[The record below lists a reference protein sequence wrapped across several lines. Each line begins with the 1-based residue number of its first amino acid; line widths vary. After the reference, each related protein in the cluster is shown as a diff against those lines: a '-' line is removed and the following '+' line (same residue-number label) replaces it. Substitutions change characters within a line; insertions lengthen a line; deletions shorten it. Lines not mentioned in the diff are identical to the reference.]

1 MCIRDSKLLLTYG
14 KTDGRLKKSFATFW
28 RGCVN
33 CTFSRLS
40 LERGFLVQLGTG
52 HLQKHPFAVCC
63 FRPPWVLKTRLHL
76 ALRQANLTWR
86 PLLSNLNIKDVRVV
100 LWKESVLEMCLH
112 RPGKR
117 DWILTS
123 FKVSLMV
130 LAVLRVNKYV
140 KPWLKGCPTLPAF
153 YRVRLAR
160 IHALYFRLADEASRS
175 KS

>member
-1 MCIRDSKLLLTYG
+1 MCVELSKNVVLVIHNPIQYRFEKYCPLKRLLTYG

-100 LWKESVLEMCLH
+100 LCERKVFSKCACTAQENVTESCV
-112 RPGKR
+112 
-117 DWILTS
+117 
-123 FKVSLMV
+123 
-130 LAVLRVNKYV
+130 
-140 KPWLKGCPTLPAF
+140 
-153 YRVRLAR
+153 
-160 IHALYFRLADEASRS
+160 
-175 KS
+175 